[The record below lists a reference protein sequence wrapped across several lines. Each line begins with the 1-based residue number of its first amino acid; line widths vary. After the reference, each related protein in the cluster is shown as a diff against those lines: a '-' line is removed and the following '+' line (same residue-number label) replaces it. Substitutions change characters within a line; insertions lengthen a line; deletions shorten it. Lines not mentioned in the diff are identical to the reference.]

1 MFHTQRQAGRQ
12 AERERGDDT
21 QTDVNISTHRKRTVE
36 EKDGK
41 IQAQKRSWWP

>member
-12 AERERGDDT
+12 RERGVT
-21 QTDVNISTHRKRTVE
+21 THRQTVNISTHRKRTVE